1 VICLDTEE
9 LSETQIRRVGN
20 RFPEAPDEMTVPEEE
35 IDPSQKAH
43 FISPV
48 GNTHI
53 WKPGMETRDVVQI
66 AIVGHHELTALC
78 GYKWVPTGLPTKH
91 DTCEPCMEIAQRWIG
106 EDGH

>member
-1 VICLDTEE
+1 MSSSTEE
-9 LSETQIRRVGN
+9 LFRTLERQGEN
-20 RFPEAPDEMTVPEEE
+20 DRFFLPIEEE
-35 IDPSQKAH
+35 KVDPSQKAH

-53 WKPGMETRDVVQI
+53 WRDGMEMRDVVQI

-91 DTCEPCMEIAQRWIG
+91 DTCEPCMAIAQQWIT